1 MKSTSIML
9 QTQDGVLVATM
20 SMQSDA
26 ELPETVSIDGRVFAS
41 DCKWTIASG
50 RIVFVYT
57 ERAN

>member
-1 MKSTSIML
+1 ML